1 MRWRLLAHLCTHAC
15 ANHAPAS
22 DTFEYLSIHDVV
34 AYSLEDEESL
44 RTAESSTISIGQ
56 TRKANNMAKN
66 ESPEPFYSMS
76 RRAGDMLFLSG
87 FGPVKDGEVVG
98 SGIEEQTIFTMNAM
112 KVVLESGGATWDQ
125 AVRVNVFLLDM
136 ADRDGFN
143 ATYMKYFKD
152 RHHMPTR
159 RLIGAGDMY
168 MGILVE
174 IDAVAYLGDD

>member
-1 MRWRLLAHLCTHAC
+1 
-15 ANHAPAS
+15 
-22 DTFEYLSIHDVV
+22 
-34 AYSLEDEESL
+34 
-44 RTAESSTISIGQ
+44 
-56 TRKANNMAKN
+56 
-66 ESPEPFYSMS
+66 
-76 RRAGDMLFLSG
+76 MLFLSG

-98 SGIEEQTIFTMNAM
+98 LGIEEQTIFTMNAM
-112 KVVLESGGATWDQ
+112 KVVLESGGATWDH